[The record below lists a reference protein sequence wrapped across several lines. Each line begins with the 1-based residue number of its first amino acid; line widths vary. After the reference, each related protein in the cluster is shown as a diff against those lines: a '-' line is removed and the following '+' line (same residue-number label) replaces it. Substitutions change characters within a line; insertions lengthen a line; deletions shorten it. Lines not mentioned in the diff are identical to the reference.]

1 MIFKEKTLESEYI
14 YRGKIINLRRDRVT
28 VKNGESTREI
38 VEHSGGAVIM
48 ALKPDGNVLMERQF
62 RKPVE
67 KVIFEAPAGKID
79 KGEAPME
86 TALRELKEETGYS
99 AANIRLLTSTYTTV
113 GFSDEILY
121 IYLCTDLIQCETEFD
136 ENEAIDLEEHHINDL
151 FEMTVSG
158 KIIDAKTQ
166 IGIFM
171 VKALIDKGELADYL
185 I

>member
-86 TALRELKEETGYS
+86 TVLRELKEETGYS
-99 AANIRLLTSTYTTV
+99 AANIRLLTSTDTTV
-113 GFSDEILY
+113 GFSDEI
-121 IYLCTDLIQCETEFD
+121 
-136 ENEAIDLEEHHINDL
+136 
-151 FEMTVSG
+151 
-158 KIIDAKTQ
+158 
-166 IGIFM
+166 
-171 VKALIDKGELADYL
+171 
-185 I
+185 

>member
-1 MIFKEKTLESEYI
+1 MIQ
-14 YRGKIINLRRDRVT
+14 G
-28 VKNGESTREI
+28 
-38 VEHSGGAVIM
+38 
-48 ALKPDGNVLMERQF
+48 
-62 RKPVE
+62 
-67 KVIFEAPAGKID
+67 
-79 KGEAPME
+79 
-86 TALRELKEETGYS
+86 
-99 AANIRLLTSTYTTV
+99 
-113 GFSDEILY
+113 
-121 IYLCTDLIQCETEFD
+121 ETEFD

>member
-121 IYLCTDLIQCETEFD
+121 IYLCTDLIQGETEFD
-136 ENEAIDLEEHHINDL
+136 ENEAIALEEHHINDL

>member
-14 YRGKIINLRRDRVT
+14 YKGRIINLRCDKVT
-28 VKNGESTREI
+28 VKNGESIREVI
-38 VEHSGGAVIM
+38 EHSGGAVIM
-48 ALKPDGNVLMERQF
+48 ALKPNGNIIMEKQF

-67 KVIFEAPAGKID
+67 QVIFEAPAGKID
-79 KGEAPME
+79 KGEIPME

-99 AANIRLLTSTYTTV
+99 AANIRLLTTTYTTV

-121 IYLCTDLIQCETEFD
+121 IYLCTELTQGETDFD
-136 ENEAIDLEEHHINDL
+136 ENEAIEIEEHHIDDL
-151 FEMTVSG
+151 FEMVVSG
-158 KIIDAKTQ
+158 KIVDAKTQ

-171 VKALIDKGELADYL
+171 VKALIGKGELADYL

>member
-1 MIFKEKTLESEYI
+1 MEIINSRY
-14 YRGKIINLRRDRVT
+14 KIINKISNSIPYVQEFLASDLWS
-28 VKNGESTREI
+28 ESTKI
-38 VEHSGGAVIM
+38 N
-48 ALKPDGNVLMERQF
+48 LKIISSL
-62 RKPVE
+62 
-67 KVIFEAPAGKID
+67 
-79 KGEAPME
+79 
-86 TALRELKEETGYS
+86 ELKKEVLDFFKDNFITINAIDNHFHLKNY
-99 AANIRLLTSTYTTV
+99 
-113 GFSDEILY
+113 GFSSLYLAYPSLPPLSPDEILY
-121 IYLCTDLIQCETEFD
+121 IYLCTDLIQGETEFD

>member
-1 MIFKEKTLESEYI
+1 MEIINSRYKIT
-14 YRGKIINLRRDRVT
+14 GKINNTISHVQEFSAVDLWSKNTKINL
-28 VKNGESTREI
+28 
-38 VEHSGGAVIM
+38 
-48 ALKPDGNVLMERQF
+48 
-62 RKPVE
+62 
-67 KVIFEAPAGKID
+67 KVVSSLD
-79 KGEAPME
+79 
-86 TALRELKEETGYS
+86 LSKEELAFFKDNFITINSIDNYFHLKNYGF
-99 AANIRLLTSTYTTV
+99 ARLFLTYPSLPP
-113 GFSDEILY
+113 SSPDEILY
-121 IYLCTDLIQCETEFD
+121 IYLCTDLIQGETEFD